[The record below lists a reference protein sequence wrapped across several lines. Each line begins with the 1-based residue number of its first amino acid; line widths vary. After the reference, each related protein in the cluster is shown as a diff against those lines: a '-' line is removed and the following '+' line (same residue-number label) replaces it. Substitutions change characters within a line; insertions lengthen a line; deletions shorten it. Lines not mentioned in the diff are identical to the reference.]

1 MLTQQGGLEEY
12 IVRTNFM
19 DIIPSNNS
27 LKDIEP
33 HLHKQR
39 GFNLLKNSLKA
50 GVADYDFVFFDCP
63 PSINVFTK
71 NALVAADAIIIPVDA
86 GFFSLLGLKQLLEE
100 IDRIKKTFN
109 PKLALQGVLA
119 CKFDRRTALSE
130 QVFAILKQDFPDK
143 LFNAV
148 IRVNIDL
155 VKAQIAQ
162 KNIFEYNSKSKGAED
177 FLSLAEEIING

>member
-1 MLTQQGGLEEY
+1 
-12 IVRTNFM
+12 
-19 DIIPSNNS
+19 
-27 LKDIEP
+27 
-33 HLHKQR
+33 
-39 GFNLLKNSLKA
+39 
-50 GVADYDFVFFDCP
+50 VADYDFVFFDCP

>member
-1 MLTQQGGLEEY
+1 
-12 IVRTNFM
+12 
-19 DIIPSNNS
+19 
-27 LKDIEP
+27 
-33 HLHKQR
+33 
-39 GFNLLKNSLKA
+39 
-50 GVADYDFVFFDCP
+50 
-63 PSINVFTK
+63 
-71 NALVAADAIIIPVDA
+71 
-86 GFFSLLGLKQLLEE
+86 
-100 IDRIKKTFN
+100 
-109 PKLALQGVLA
+109 VLA